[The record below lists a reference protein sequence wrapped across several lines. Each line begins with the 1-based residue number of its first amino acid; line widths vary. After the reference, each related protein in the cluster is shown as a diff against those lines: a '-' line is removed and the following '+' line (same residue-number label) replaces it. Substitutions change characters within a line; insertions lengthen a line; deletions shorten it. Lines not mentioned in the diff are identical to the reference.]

1 MSGKNRITENFG
13 VICFFTI
20 WCTIT
25 FGIGILMLQLVQSAQ
40 TQPPIIFTLIFT
52 VASFANSVDRRKPVF
67 GLVVCVSSVRSSEK
81 QETPAITRHHS
92 EAYSGD
98 YSITPESVVQI
109 RYEKSI
115 YQMPTQCPS
124 CGAAI
129 STEEVDWVGPLQ
141 AKCPYCN
148 ATINAEE
155 RTL

>member
-1 MSGKNRITENFG
+1 MGGKNRITENFG
-13 VICFFTI
+13 IICFSTI

-25 FGIGILMLQLVQSAQ
+25 FGIGILFLQIAQSSENP
-40 TQPPIIFTLIFT
+40 PPILFLIITT
-52 VASFANSVDRRKPVF
+52 VICF
-67 GLVVCVSSVRSSEK
+67 GLGFFVLVLCVSEVRSGEK

-92 EAYSGD
+92 EDIASSRD
-98 YSITPESVVQI
+98 YSITPEPVVQI

-115 YQMPTQCPS
+115 YQMPTKCPS

-148 ATINAEE
+148 ATVDSQEKV
-155 RTL
+155 L